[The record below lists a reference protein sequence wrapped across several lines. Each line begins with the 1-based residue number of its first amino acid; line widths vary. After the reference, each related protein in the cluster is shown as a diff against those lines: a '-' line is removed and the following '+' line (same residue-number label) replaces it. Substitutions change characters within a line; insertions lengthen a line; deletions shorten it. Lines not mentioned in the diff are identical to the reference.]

1 MPVTELHSGNIL
13 SSLSLICCKSFYRCC
28 SPVYLDLMKPYCV
41 ILLAFFALAV
51 HGQPGS
57 GKAISTLRS
66 LPEAHYLLEVDTA
79 DFSAWKVELQLLNVP
94 DSFDLGLY
102 VHPEYDD
109 RYYRYLEGLQVS
121 NATSDA
127 KITRKENTRWQVT
140 THGGSAIIKY
150 RIRPPR
156 TERQRGAWRSFV
168 SPSGALAEGQH
179 VYLFLVGHTGM
190 PAYLHLKLPSGW
202 LVATALERAKDSDL
216 YYADSIE
223 ALMDAPILT
232 GKLQSWSFEVGG
244 IPHQVVYWPGS
255 AASKLEASGI
265 VRDIQKLVEK
275 TKQLFGSLPYPHF
288 TFLLQDSSY
297 GALEHGNSVTLGIPA
312 DRVANDKQDYLSEI
326 AHEFFH
332 TWNLMRIRPAGYG
345 GIDYKKGA
353 LSKELWWSEG
363 LTMFY
368 ADLLMRRAGLSG
380 PEQDRTEHLR
390 ELIAHYLNSP
400 GNYRLSAEEVSKAAY
415 GPPGYLGELE
425 GSTHVQGEL
434 IGTVLD
440 ILIRNQTNDRR
451 SMDDVMRLM
460 LSRFSK
466 KGFTANDVA
475 GLIREVSGKDV
486 HAFFDEHI
494 TGNKKIDYNY
504 YLAMIGLKATLSWEM
519 VRNESKLLLPDL
531 RIYAWQDADSSL
543 HLGIPDP
550 ETCWAAAG
558 LHTGD
563 RLVSVNGKT
572 VGLSEFYRLVRSP
585 AVGDT
590 VHIAV
595 QQKNGGKLY
604 NASVKIAGYRHPV
617 VQIRPLPNPTAR
629 QKQRLAAWIK
639 G

>member
-1 MPVTELHSGNIL
+1 
-13 SSLSLICCKSFYRCC
+13 
-28 SPVYLDLMKPYCV
+28 MKPYCV
-41 ILLAFFALAV
+41 LLFAFFTLPIYGQKETGNEKSTALPMP
-51 HGQPGS
+51 Q
-57 GKAISTLRS
+57 
-66 LPEAHYLLEVDTA
+66 AHYSLEVDTS

-121 NATSDA
+121 NATNDA
-127 KITRKENTRWQVT
+127 KITRKENTRWEVR
-140 THGGSAIIKY
+140 THGGAAIIKY

-179 VYLFLVGHTGM
+179 VFLFLVGHTGM
-190 PAYLHLKLPSGW
+190 PADLRLKLPVGW
-202 LVATALERAKDSDL
+202 EVATALEKTKNKDL
-216 YYADSIE
+216 YYASSIE
-223 ALMDAPILT
+223 DLMDSPVLT
-232 GKLQSWSFEVGG
+232 GSLHSWSFEVGG

-255 AASKLEASGI
+255 AAAKLEASGL
-265 VRDIQKLVEK
+265 VGDIQKLVEQ
-275 TKQLFGSLPYPHF
+275 TRQLFGGLPYPHF
-288 TFLLQDSSY
+288 TFLLQDSTY

-312 DRVANDKQDYLSEI
+312 DRVADHKESYLLEI

-332 TWNLMRIRPAGYG
+332 SWNLMRIRPAGYG
-345 GIDYKKGA
+345 AVDYKKGA

-368 ADLLMRRAGLSG
+368 ADLLMRRAGLLS

-415 GPPGYLGELE
+415 GPPGYLGDLE

-434 IGTVLD
+434 IGAVLD
-440 ILIRNQTNDRR
+440 ILIRDHTHDRR

-460 LSRFSK
+460 LTRFSK
-466 KGFTANDVA
+466 KGFKANDVA
-475 GLIREVSGKDV
+475 QLIREVSGMDV
-486 HAFFDEHI
+486 HAFFDQHI
-494 TGNKKIDYNY
+494 TGNKEIDYNY
-504 YLAMIGLKATLSWEM
+504 FLALIGLRATVSWKM
-519 VRNESKLLLPDL
+519 MMDDNKLLLPDL

-543 HLGIPDP
+543 HIGIPDP
-550 ETCWAAAG
+550 ASCWAAAG

-563 RLVSVNGKT
+563 RLVSVNGKS

-585 AVGDT
+585 VIGDT

-595 QQKNGGKLY
+595 QQKDGRLY
-604 NASVKIAGYRHPV
+604 NAAVKLAGYRHPV
-617 VQIRPLPNPTAR
+617 VEIRPLAHQSDR
-629 QKQRLAAWIK
+629 QKQRLAAWLK